1 MKILAIESSSMVAS
15 AAIITEETLLAEYTM
30 NHKKT
35 HSQTLLSM
43 IDEIVTMSETNLEDI
58 DAIAVSGG
66 PGSFTG
72 LRIGSATGKGLGL
85 ALNKPLIHV
94 PTMDAMAYNFFG
106 TDKMICPMMDAR
118 RSQVYSGIYE
128 CDARL
133 LTEREQNLSMIG
145 DVVKELNDLN
155 RDVILLGDGIPVN
168 LKYIQ
173 ENLKV
178 PYQLAPAHLN
188 RNKASSVAA
197 LALIYYKEGKTQEAR
212 EYLPDYL
219 SASQA
224 ERELK
229 EKLES
234 GKADEHGIKK
244 NET

>member
-15 AAIITEETLLAEYTM
+15 AALITEENLLAEYTV

-43 IDEIVTMSETNLEDI
+43 IDEIVTMSETNLDEI

-106 TDKMICPMMDAR
+106 TDKLICPMMDAR
-118 RSQVYSGIYE
+118 RHQVYSGIYE
-128 CDARL
+128 CNDRL
-133 LTEREQNLSMIG
+133 LVKREQNLSMID
-145 DVVKELNDLN
+145 DVVKELNEMN
-155 RDVILLGDGIPVN
+155 RSVILLGDGIPMN
-168 LKYIQ
+168 LEYIRS
-173 ENLKV
+173 NMKI
-178 PYQLAPAHLN
+178 PYFVAPAHLN

-197 LALIYYKEGKTQEAR
+197 IALLYYQEGKTEEAR
-212 EYLPDYL
+212 EHLPDYL
-219 SASQA
+219 RASQA

-229 EKLES
+229 EKLGES
-234 GKADEHGIKK
+234 KE
-244 NET
+244 E

>member
-1 MKILAIESSSMVAS
+1 MKILALESSSMVAS
-15 AAIITEETLLAEYTM
+15 AALISEENLIAEYTI

-43 IDEIVTMSETNLEDI
+43 IDEIVSMSETNLEEI

-85 ALNKPLIHV
+85 ALKKPMIHI

-106 TDKMICPMMDAR
+106 TDKLICSMMDAR
-118 RSQVYSGIYE
+118 RHQVYAGIYE
-128 CDARL
+128 CNENLVIKCEQDLLLIEEIVERL
-133 LTEREQNLSMIG
+133 NEMGGE
-145 DVVKELNDLN
+145 
-155 RDVILLGDGIPVN
+155 VILLGDGVSVN
-168 LKYIQ
+168 LEYIQ
-173 ENLKV
+173 SNLKV
-178 PYQLAPAHLN
+178 PYLIAPAHLN

-197 LALIYYKEGKTQEAR
+197 LAIQYYKEGKIEDAC
-212 EYLPDYL
+212 EHLPNYLR
-219 SASQA
+219 ASQA

-234 GKADEHGIKK
+234 QKER
-244 NET
+244 